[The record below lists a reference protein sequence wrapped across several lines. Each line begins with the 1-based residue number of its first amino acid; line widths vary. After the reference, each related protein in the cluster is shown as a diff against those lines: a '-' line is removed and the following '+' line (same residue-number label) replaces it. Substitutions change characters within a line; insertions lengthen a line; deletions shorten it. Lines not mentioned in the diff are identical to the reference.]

1 MNYCGN
7 LEIDRCHHLIRHLD
21 NSHLYTQLM
30 KIFRHLQSDKTSSD
44 DNGFLHFLTAG
55 PRFVSATF
63 RRVKIPSVRIPSQG
77 GSTGSA
83 PGDNTNLSNDSR
95 YVFPVAQSFI
105 TTCLFSGSIAFTS
118 DFIRTSI
125 LKRALK
131 LSGVCTNKRSLSS
144 ITPPI

>member
-55 PRFVSATF
+55 PRFDPICISHIPEGKNTF
-63 RRVKIPSVRIPSQG
+63 GPNP
-77 GSTGSA
+77 
-83 PGDNTNLSNDSR
+83 
-95 YVFPVAQSFI
+95 FPRWKYRLGA
-105 TTCLFSGSIAFTS
+105 
-118 DFIRTSI
+118 R
-125 LKRALK
+125 
-131 LSGVCTNKRSLSS
+131 
-144 ITPPI
+144 